1 MGHTLHVHKKHVI
14 KYGASGFN
22 RQIDGVKNLLK
33 EAGCTVNG
41 ELNDDSVGEWEAEE
55 NEFREAV
62 EKTACMD
69 ENKIASFFDKRYP
82 DKDKKEF
89 KNRIVKLLKTFAETG
104 DTSDGYYH
112 FSWF

>member
-1 MGHTLHVHKKHVI
+1 MGNRLHVHTKHI
-14 KYGASGFN
+14 IEYGANGFN
-22 RQIDGVKNLLK
+22 WQIESVRNLLE

-41 ELNDDSVGEWEAEE
+41 ELNDDAVGDWEAEE

-69 ENKIASFFDKRYP
+69 ENKIASFFDKGYP

-89 KNRIVKLLKTFAETG
+89 KNRVVKLLKTFAETG